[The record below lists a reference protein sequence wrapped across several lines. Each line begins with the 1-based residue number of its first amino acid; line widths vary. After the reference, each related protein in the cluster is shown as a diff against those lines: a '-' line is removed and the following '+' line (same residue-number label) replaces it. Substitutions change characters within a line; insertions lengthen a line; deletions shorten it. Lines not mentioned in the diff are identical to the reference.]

1 MANFTQNTLSF
12 YHTFSKTQVNKNAP
26 FNSLGNSINKSGHTV
41 QASDVWADDIP
52 FFAEKGT
59 TDEVHSIFSAQAQT
73 NDLVKVGSKFYQRN
87 TTPYTTDATFASLWS
102 EKTESIM
109 DWSIVD
115 GEYQYTKVT
124 GGLVDGSYLVNA
136 AGKPVIKYHERAQL
150 SILTAANNANV
161 TSNKLASR
169 LKVGGT
175 WGTDDKEKVPF
186 MNGGQWVEQFV
197 TVTDKYV
204 NGEAA
209 TIYAPKVYATKTTEA
224 PYEAGSIYF
233 DFCATGVI
241 LWDGKSAANGQ
252 EVITCF
258 EYVGDKLSTALG
270 NISSEIEDI
279 VSTTMEGVVA
289 SVGTTNAAST
299 AGLSIKGTK
308 TAPTVDITTGTVTSG
323 EAKLVT
329 GGAVYN
335 VTNALASRISQLEGI
350 QHFSVVVCEGTTL
363 PAAPVENTIYL
374 VAEQGVAEGTYI
386 EYIAFKQGETVVTEK
401 IGSTAID
408 LSGYTTN
415 AEHTALADRVTAL
428 DAATTG
434 RVAVVEGKVSSL
446 ESQVSTLTTET
457 IPAIQQSVTEARTYA
472 EQKASA
478 AQTAATNAASQALTT
493 ARGEITQEIAAAQ
506 SAAESTAASELAT
519 AVEQIGKDIEAAKQA
534 AISSSTV
541 TLSQSTTDTGIL
553 VNPNGTAANSFTI
566 GVDKS
571 IIATAASV
579 TALSETITS
588 NKSELEGK
596 ITAAQTAATT
606 AASQALETAKTEIKG
621 TTDALDTRLQTAEGK
636 VSTLESQVATLTT
649 GDNSVDKQIEA
660 AATAIKG
667 QSLDQT
673 GTLTGMFSVATAG
686 SVGAG
691 ITSIT
696 ITDTGLSTAIAAAK
710 SGAEQT
716 AATALSTARG
726 EITTEISTAVSA
738 LESKLTTGEDSLSA
752 KVAALETATGTTLP
766 AAIEQALDD
775 AKAYSDSL
783 HTTSLDYVVLG
794 DAEFLPT
801 PSANTLGKI
810 YLVASQNVPTIGDSA
825 ISGSYVEYMTRKVS
839 ETEYTWE
846 KIGTTAADLNAYAK
860 TSEVEAAVAAVQ
872 GEVDAL
878 KSTHATDKAALEAS
892 IATKVGEVQW
902 FGENDLFGSKAE
914 VVDGKLVVSEQ
925 EITNPGGDRCW
936 NTNITKV
943 VNNEAFIGDEKY
955 ATIETN
961 KIKDGSYM
969 FYSASLSEY
978 DSDLDSLTDGTW
990 MFASC
995 DNTTFIGDLSSLTEG
1010 YGMFDNC
1017 AILETFIG
1025 DLSSLTDGE
1034 FMFNSCYALTTFISD
1049 LSSLTDGS
1057 AMFSHTKLSLES
1069 VECIADTINT
1079 HNATIH
1085 ISWRTLP
1092 AESERQA
1099 FVDEL
1104 SRIVDKGW
1112 ELYTNPELLP
1122 LFDSEKYETG
1132 SFSVQPLDLDSE
1144 SQTVYYVRKK

>member
-26 FNSLGNSINKSGHTV
+26 YNSLGNSINKSGHTV

-87 TTPYTTDATFASLWS
+87 STPYTSGATFETLWS
-102 EKTESIM
+102 EKTKSIT

-115 GEYQYTKVT
+115 GKYQYTEVD

-289 SVGTTNAAST
+289 SVGTTNAASN

-308 TAPTVDITTGTVTSG
+308 TTPTIDITTGTVTSD
-323 EAKLVT
+323 EARLVT

-374 VAEQGVAEGTYI
+374 VAEQGVTEGTYI
-386 EYIAFKQGETVVTEK
+386 EYIAYKPAGSTTVVTEK

-408 LSGYTTN
+408 LSGYTTD
-415 AEHTALADRVTAL
+415 AEHTALAGRVT
-428 DAATTG
+428 T
-434 RVAVVEGKVSSL
+434 VEG
-446 ESQVSTLTTET
+446 QVSTLTTET
-457 IPAIQQSVTEARTYA
+457 IPAIQQSVTDARTYA

-506 SAAESTAASELAT
+506 SAAESTAADELAA

-553 VNPNGTAANSFTI
+553 VSPNATAANSFTI

-571 IIATAASV
+571 IIATVASV
-579 TALSETITS
+579 TALNETVIS
-588 NKSELEGK
+588 NKTELEGK

-606 AASQALETAKTEIKG
+606 AASTALEAAKTEIKG

-636 VSTLESQVATLTT
+636 VSTLEGQVANLTT
-649 GDNSVDKQIEA
+649 GDNSVAKQIETA
-660 AATAIKG
+660 ANTIKG
-667 QSLDQT
+667 QSLAKT
-673 GTLTGMFSVATAG
+673 GSLDGMFSVATAG

-696 ITDTGLSTAIAAAK
+696 ITDTGLSAAIAAAQ

-726 EITTEISTAVSA
+726 EITTEISNAVSG
-738 LESKLTTGEDSLSA
+738 LESKLTTGDGSLGK
-752 KVAALETATGTTLP
+752 KVEALETATGTTLP
-766 AAIEQALDD
+766 AAIEQALED

-794 DAEFLPT
+794 DNESLPT
-801 PSANTLGKI
+801 ASATTLGKI
-810 YLVASQNVPTIGDSA
+810 YLVKEGNIANSEGIIDA
-825 ISGSYVEYMTRKVS
+825 ISGSYVEYMTRKIGDGAS
-839 ETEYTWE
+839 ATYAWE
-846 KIGTTAADLNAYAK
+846 QIGTTAADLSAYAK
-860 TSEVEAAVAAVQ
+860 TADVTTAIATAKSEAITAAKTETTTQVNALAA
-872 GEVDAL
+872 
-878 KSTHATDKAALEAS
+878 THTADKTALESS
-892 IATKVGEVQW
+892 ISAINTTIAAMDA
-902 FGENDLFGSKAE
+902 DLTVNGISVKQ
-914 VVDGKLVVSEQ
+914 VDGKVTE
-925 EITNPGGDRCW
+925 
-936 NTNITKV
+936 
-943 VNNEAFIGDEKY
+943 
-955 ATIETN
+955 
-961 KIKDGSYM
+961 
-969 FYSASLSEY
+969 LSEALITASVPAGTTSVEGNVAY
-978 DSDLDSLTDGTW
+978 VGSTKHVIAPEKFQTAAQMPATLTSWVADLSNLTTGDN
-990 MFASC
+990 MFKGC
-995 DNTTFIGDLSSLTEG
+995 TGLTVFVGDLSALTSG
-1010 YGMFDNC
+1010 VD
-1017 AILETFIG
+1017 
-1025 DLSSLTDGE
+1025 
-1034 FMFNSCYALTTFISD
+1034 MFNGCTLDAE
-1049 LSSLTDGS
+1049 
-1057 AMFSHTKLSLES
+1057 SLEILS
-1069 VECIADTINT
+1069 ENLPKVSGGTIDIGAST
-1079 HNATIH
+1079 NATEEVIAT
-1085 ISWRTLP
+1085 IKG
-1092 AESERQA
+1092 
-1099 FVDEL
+1099 
-1104 SRIVDKGW
+1104 KGW
-1112 ELYTNPELLP
+1112 TLRSNGVE
-1122 LFDSEKYETG
+1122 
-1132 SFSVQPLDLDSE
+1132 V
-1144 SQTVYYVRKK
+1144 